1 MGPVVFF
8 PLMKTPNLKGFCDLV
23 YEGPNNWENRIRK
36 PVQIYLLWSNGKI
49 WNSRKIMEMRVG
61 SEARLTTEGVDEE
74 CLATGLALIYP
85 SIKLLASELAAL
97 PSKKVWYSEI
107 PAWRNTSGFYNEFTQ
122 VSYQAD
128 IEPLPP
134 KASLL
139 TFHPFIQFGE
149 VINNLL
155 VLNVTSDPKIQSG
168 KLSMYNSHD
177 KSHVADSVVSTNS
190 LTTIPLDI
198 FSFKPTDLPI
208 FYSPNIAGIPFGLGI
223 AKSGKMLSLEH
234 THPPASLVLHG
245 DRRGIQGKIKKSWI
259 EKLVKV

>member
-1 MGPVVFF
+1 
-8 PLMKTPNLKGFCDLV
+8 MKTPSLNGFCDLV
-23 YEGPNNWENRIRK
+23 YESPNNWENRIHK
-36 PVQIYLLWSNGKI
+36 PISLYLLWSNGNRWVSKKI
-49 WNSRKIMEMRVG
+49 SEMNYG
-61 SEARLTTEGVDEE
+61 DEIRLVTNEIDEK

-85 SIKLLASELAAL
+85 SLEPIEPELSTL
-97 PSKKVWYSEI
+97 PSQKVWYSEI

-122 VSYQAD
+122 VSYQSD
-128 IEPLPP
+128 IEPLPS

-139 TFHPFIQFGE
+139 TFHPFIQFGD

-155 VLNVTSDPKIQSG
+155 VLNVTNDPKIQSG
-168 KLSMYNSHD
+168 KISMFNSFD
-177 KSHVADSVVSTNS
+177 KSFIADSLISTNS

-198 FSFKPTDLPI
+198 YNFKPTDLPV
-208 FYSPNIAGIPFGLGI
+208 FYSPEIAGIPFGLGI

-245 DRRGIQGKIKKSWI
+245 NRRAIQGKIKKSWI

>member
-1 MGPVVFF
+1 
-8 PLMKTPNLKGFCDLV
+8 MKTPNLNGFCDLV
-23 YEGPNNWENRIRK
+23 YESPNNWENRIHK
-36 PVQIYLLWSNGKI
+36 PISLYLLWSNGNRWLSKKI
-49 WNSRKIMEMRVG
+49 SEMNYG
-61 SEARLTTEGVDEE
+61 DEIRLVTNDIDEK

-85 SIKLLASELAAL
+85 SLEPIEPELSTL
-97 PSKKVWYSEI
+97 PSRKVWYSEI

-122 VSYQAD
+122 VSYQSD
-128 IEPLPP
+128 IEPLPS

-139 TFHPFIQFGE
+139 TFHPFIQFGD

-155 VLNVTSDPKIQSG
+155 VLNVTNDPKIQSG
-168 KLSMYNSHD
+168 KISMFNSFD
-177 KSHVADSVVSTNS
+177 KSFIADSLISTNS

-198 FSFKPTDLPI
+198 YNFKPTDLPV
-208 FYSPNIAGIPFGLGI
+208 FYSPEIAGIPFGLGI

-245 DRRGIQGKIKKSWI
+245 NRRAIQGKIKKSWI